1 MTDENCQAYSPAS
14 MPELE
19 LTYGTRSGDVDIYD
33 AKINGQSISDQLYQL
48 IIERNR
54 AVFETA
60 ILFHIK
66 KNEDFQGMI
75 LRTGERRET
84 IELYD
89 NGFNTKTPKE
99 ER

>member
-1 MTDENCQAYSPAS
+1 MNQVYSPDR

-19 LTYGTRSGDVDIYD
+19 LSYDTRTGEVDICD

-54 AVFETA
+54 AILETA